1 MSVYK
6 AWISRDECIYKAWI
20 SRDECIYKAW
30 ISRDECTKLQ
40 ELSLLWNLNYIEEEN
55 EPRYTYFPSLHTAKI
70 FSVDIDLGTVRTKLS
85 RLF

>member
-1 MSVYK
+1 MYLKLEYLGMSVFIKVEYLGM
-6 AWISRDECIYKAWI
+6 SVF
-20 SRDECIYKAW
+20 KAW